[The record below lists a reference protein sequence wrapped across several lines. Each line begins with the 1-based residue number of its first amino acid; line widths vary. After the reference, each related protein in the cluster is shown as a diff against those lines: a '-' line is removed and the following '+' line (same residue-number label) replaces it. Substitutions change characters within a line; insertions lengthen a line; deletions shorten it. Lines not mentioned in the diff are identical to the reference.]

1 MTSPP
6 PEIPDGLDPVVAA
19 YVRSGGDTGLTVEL
33 NQQAWSRWSIRPR
46 MLRDVSELDPGV
58 TLLGRRLAHPV
69 LVAPMS
75 GLSLLHAGGEMA
87 CARGAAA
94 AAAGFCLTSGSSQ
107 TVAAVAAASGPFLQ
121 QVYLWPERD
130 QMLPF
135 VEEVVSAGAL
145 GFLLTVDS
153 PPQAARYGFRSR
165 VTGMRA
171 VASPNFEGGGP
182 PAGSPADSGPEDIR
196 WLTEVSGLPVLVKGV
211 LRGDDAQVA
220 MDAGAAGIVVSNH
233 GGRGI
238 DGSVTTA
245 EALPEVAEAVAGRGL
260 VLADGGIRQGEDVV
274 RALALGADA
283 VLVGRPVAWAL
294 ARGGADGVAALLPG
308 GGTREL
314 ARLLPEFGEPAGGGD
329 AGEARARLFEQVL
342 VLLEQ
347 LADAGPVVM
356 VIEDA
361 HWADRSTRD
370 LLAFLIR

>member
-1 MTSPP
+1 MSGPP
-6 PEIPDGLDPVVAA
+6 PEVPDDLDPVVAA

-46 MLRDVSELDPGV
+46 MLRDVSALDPGV
-58 TLLGRRLAHPV
+58 TVLGRRLAHPV

-75 GLSLLHAGGEMA
+75 GLSLLHAGGETE

-94 AAAGFCLTSGSSQ
+94 AGAGFCLTSGSSR
-107 TVAAVAAASGPFLQ
+107 TIAEVAAVSGPFLQ

-130 QMLPF
+130 RMLPF
-135 VEEVVSAGAL
+135 VEAVVAAGAL

-153 PPQAARYGFRSR
+153 PPQAARYGFRRR

-171 VASPNFEGGGP
+171 VTSPNFAGGGP
-182 PAGSPADSGPEDIR
+182 PPGSPADTGPEDIR
-196 WLTEVSGLPVLVKGV
+196 WLTEVSGLPVVVKGV
-211 LRGDDAQVA
+211 LRGDDAEVA
-220 MDAGAAGIVVSNH
+220 MDAGAAGIAVSNH

-294 ARGGADGVAALLPG
+294 ARSGADGVTALLAALADDVVAQMALCGAATVADLTP
-308 GGTREL
+308 
-314 ARLLPEFGEPAGGGD
+314 D
-329 AGEARARLFEQVL
+329 L
-342 VLLEQ
+342 VR
-347 LADAGPVVM
+347 
-356 VIEDA
+356 
-361 HWADRSTRD
+361 WRD
-370 LLAFLIR
+370 WG

>member
-1 MTSPP
+1 
-6 PEIPDGLDPVVAA
+6 
-19 YVRSGGDTGLTVEL
+19 
-33 NQQAWSRWSIRPR
+33 
-46 MLRDVSELDPGV
+46 
-58 TLLGRRLAHPV
+58 
-69 LVAPMS
+69 MS
-75 GLSLLHAGGEMA
+75 GLSVLHAGGEMA

-130 QMLPF
+130 RMLPL
-135 VEEVVSAGAL
+135 VEEVVAAGAL
-145 GFLLTVDS
+145 GFLVTVDS
-153 PPQAARYGFRSR
+153 LPQAARYGVRSR

-182 PAGSPADSGPEDIR
+182 PAGSPPDTGPEDIR

-220 MDAGAAGIVVSNH
+220 IDAGAAGIVVSNH

-274 RALALGADA
+274 RALALGADDA
-283 VLVGRPVAWAL
+283 
-294 ARGGADGVAALLPG
+294 ARGL
-308 GGTREL
+308 
-314 ARLLPEFGEPAGGGD
+314 
-329 AGEARARLFEQVL
+329 
-342 VLLEQ
+342 
-347 LADAGPVVM
+347 
-356 VIEDA
+356 
-361 HWADRSTRD
+361 
-370 LLAFLIR
+370 